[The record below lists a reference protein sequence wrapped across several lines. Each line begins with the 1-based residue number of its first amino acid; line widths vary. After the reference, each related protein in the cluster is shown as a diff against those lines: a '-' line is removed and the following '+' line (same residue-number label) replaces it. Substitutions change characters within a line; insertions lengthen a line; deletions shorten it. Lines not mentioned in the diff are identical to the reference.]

1 MNKERVMSIDDSER
15 LSQIPLTTAL
25 GQEVVYP
32 MLEFTGERFLPWA
45 EGTRIHYEHLHRYA
59 FAAEFVR
66 GKRVLDLASGEGY
79 GSYMLSREAMQVVG
93 VEIDQQ
99 TVDHAIRRYSND
111 RIQFVCGSI
120 LDIPIQGHKIFD
132 VVVCFEA
139 IEHIEGHDK
148 LLSEVKRLLKED
160 GLFIVSTPNK
170 ATYTDQRHYQNPFH
184 KRELYLDEFKSILGS
199 YFENVRILGQ
209 RIYAMS
215 YLWDMSAK
223 KYSNYREFVV
233 NRRDKEFSFDAGERK
248 AALYFVA
255 LASDA
260 GLDRRILNA
269 SSCMVDV
276 SDALI
281 NEYQG
286 QINLLT
292 NKINA
297 LDHSSVLIAT
307 MKFQS
312 LIERLMPG
320 STRRRTLFEHSLTP
334 IKIIIGKGH
343 RSL

>member
-1 MNKERVMSIDDSER
+1 MSIDDSER
-15 LSQIPLTTAL
+15 LSQITLTTAL
-25 GQEVVYP
+25 GQEAVYP

-99 TVDHAIRRYSND
+99 TVDHAMRRYSND
-111 RIQFVCGSI
+111 SIQFICGSI
-120 LDIPIQGHKIFD
+120 LDVPIQGHKIFD
-132 VVVCFEA
+132 VAVCFEA
-139 IEHIEGHDK
+139 IEHIEDHDK

-199 YFENVRILGQ
+199 YFKNIHILGQ

-215 YLWDMSAK
+215 YLWDISAK
-223 KYSNYREFVV
+223 RYSNYREFVV
-233 NRRDKEFSFDAGERK
+233 NRRDKEFSFDASDRK

-255 LASDA
+255 LASD
-260 GLDRRILNA
+260 GDLDRRILNA

-286 QINLLT
+286 QINLLA
-292 NKINA
+292 NQINA
-297 LDHSSVLIAT
+297 LDHSFVLTAT
-307 MKFQS
+307 MKFQF
-312 LIERLMPG
+312 LIERLLPG
-320 STRRRTLFEHSLTP
+320 GTKRRALFELSRAP
-334 IKIIIGKGH
+334 IRIAIGKG
-343 RSL
+343 

>member
-1 MNKERVMSIDDSER
+1 MIIDDSER
-15 LSQIPLTTAL
+15 LSQITLTTAR

-59 FAAEFVR
+59 FAAELVK

-79 GSYMLSREAMQVVG
+79 GSYMLSREAIQVVG

-99 TVDHAIRRYSND
+99 TVDYANRRYSND
-111 RIQFVCGSI
+111 SIQFICGSI

-139 IEHIEGHDK
+139 IEHVEDHDK

-255 LASDA
+255 LASDV
-260 GLDRRILNA
+260 GLDRRILNT

-286 QINLLT
+286 QINLLA

-307 MKFQS
+307 MRFQS

-320 STRRRTLFEHSLTP
+320 GTWRRTLFEHSLTP
-334 IKIIIGKGH
+334 IRIIIGKGH